1 MEKVVLFRL
10 NEGKG
15 IDALELVSQQKV
27 SPRLLRPLHFLPM
40 PSFSFC
46 FSLTIFHDDAI
57 SNCFLILCSGWNKL
71 LGD

>member
-27 SPRLLRPLHFLPM
+27 SPRLETTSLPSYAFILLLFFSDHF
-40 PSFSFC
+40 S
-46 FSLTIFHDDAI
+46 
-57 SNCFLILCSGWNKL
+57 
-71 LGD
+71 